1 LGSGKRLNNWRIQSA
16 RYVIVGLASNLVLYL
31 LYLLITALGLEYKI
45 AMTILYVIGTLQT
58 FAFNA
63 HWTFKHRGNNKAS
76 LVKYFLAYGACYL
89 INISALIVFVDRI
102 GLPHQLVQ
110 GAMILTITVIMF
122 LLQKF
127 WVFRSSVT
135 T

>member
-1 LGSGKRLNNWRIQSA
+1 LSNWRIQGT

-31 LYLLITALGLEYKI
+31 IYLLITAFGLEYKI
-45 AMTILYVIGTLQT
+45 AMTMLYVIGTLQT

-63 HWTFKHRGNNKAS
+63 HWTFKHRGNNKVS
-76 LVKYFLAYGACYL
+76 LVKYFVAYGACYL
-89 INISALIVFVDRI
+89 VNISALVVFVDRI
-102 GLPHQLVQ
+102 GLPHQVVQ
-110 GAMILTITVIMF
+110 GAMILIITVIMF

-127 WVFRSSVT
+127 WVFKSPIT